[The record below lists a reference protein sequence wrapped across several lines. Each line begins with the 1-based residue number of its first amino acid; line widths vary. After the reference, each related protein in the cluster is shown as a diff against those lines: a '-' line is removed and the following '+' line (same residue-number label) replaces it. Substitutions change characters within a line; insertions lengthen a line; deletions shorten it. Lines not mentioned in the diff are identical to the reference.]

1 MKDIRKKIIC
11 ILVFILT
18 NINCYANEEVELPAL
33 PINEFEQ
40 LSEGDN
46 LSIWQKITIFL
57 GFGDKKKNDLEVI
70 KATTSTDVSKSDE
83 VKIDFPQLDEKK
95 LSDDKKII
103 NTLEEKFDG
112 NAPIFENKKSEKT
125 QNEQVNLNDLKLPE
139 EFGPEELNDEHGN
152 KNIKDISTSDPKQV
166 VNVETKITPTQEYQK
181 TEDATPQL
189 ALPPLKNIDTKDIST
204 SDPKQVV
211 NVETKITPTQEYQK
225 TEDATPQL
233 ALPPLKNIDT
243 KDISTSDPKQEVIA
257 ETKIAPIQEQQKT
270 EDATPQLALPPLKI
284 IDTQD
289 ISASD
294 PKQVVIA
301 ETKIAPKQ
309 EQQKTEDINK
319 NIPTNNKDQK
329 TEIKSLI
336 PSYSSDQELN
346 SNNSNLSK
354 YQEKFKYNKKEIKNI
369 AQISSKELL
378 NKNDNLA
385 ENDVN
390 QADFIK
396 NEAQVLTLPN
406 DDVVLGDVIEE
417 AKYEQMDFL
426 YYINEF
432 WNLYFELLR
441 EPKRKI
447 LDDYIKNYNTNFN
460 ENYEI

>member
-152 KNIKDISTSDPKQV
+152 KNI
-166 VNVETKITPTQEYQK
+166 
-181 TEDATPQL
+181 
-189 ALPPLKNIDTKDIST
+189 KDIST